1 MSLASAQLGA
11 RAGWTARA
19 SSNPAVG
26 LAARRSAVLAPGAL
40 GLRPPR
46 ESPNLHAPARSTA
59 LVVRAEAER
68 KARFV
73 RDENGKFV
81 RTMEPPERR
90 RAPRPWARPRPRSRR
105 TRRRRIRGGRGGGSA
120 ARVRSAVAAAVEV
133 PPAAVA
139 VALHSSTS
147 TTAVPPP
154 DAAAVAGR
162 RTRSQRRGG
171 SREPGLAQQV
181 EGPRQTSRQLQR
193 RLRVRPGGASSR
205 WQGGARRSAPR

>member
-46 ESPNLHAPARSTA
+46 RSPNLHAPARSTA

-68 KARFV
+68 KA
-73 RDENGKFV
+73 GPCAT
-81 RTMEPPERR
+81 RTASSCAPWSP
-90 RAPRPWARPRPRSRR
+90 RATTSAAAVGAAEAAVAR
-105 TRRRRIRGGRGGGSA
+105 TRRRRIRRRSRGWPRARVRSGSRRRSRCRRRRSRWRSFEYVNDRGPSAGRGGG
-120 ARVRSAVAAAVEV
+120 RGKKNLV
-133 PPAAVA
+133 PTPWR
-139 VALHSSTS
+139 
-147 TTAVPPP
+147 
-154 DAAAVAGR
+154 VAG
-162 RTRSQRRGG
+162 T
-171 SREPGLAQQV
+171 GLAQQV